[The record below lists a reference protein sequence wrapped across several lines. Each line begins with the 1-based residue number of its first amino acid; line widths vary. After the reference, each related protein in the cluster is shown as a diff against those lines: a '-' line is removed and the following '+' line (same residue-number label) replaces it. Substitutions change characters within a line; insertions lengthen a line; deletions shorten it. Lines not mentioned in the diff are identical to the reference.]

1 MKENDDD
8 ELFSNSEIIERNSK
22 FENSL
27 LYDESIKSVKEF
39 FECPSCLKLIKNAII
54 CENCL
59 KLFCNFCAEK
69 FISCPTCMICPIK
82 KKSDKDIDYVIKKL
96 FSNGHLIKEN
106 LNFSILLATDLM
118 TLYKEK
124 GIKNLI
130 KEEEKDFDSFSSFS
144 RQSMIENLS
153 NVSFSS
159 DFESIDEVYTYT
171 NLFDI
176 IENNG
181 KLMKKEIEETKKNE
195 PEKYI
200 EINECL
206 LNPIN
211 SDLYISGILAKHLN
225 NEGIDV
231 AIERQTTKSIK
242 DSIMN
247 LLTTGLYKGKI
258 IKIHF
263 DFNEEINN
271 KILTNEK
278 LRNNFIKSWIAIIS
292 SKTNI
297 KENNLYFK
305 SLSPGT
311 VRLSI
316 VSMENIEEIE

>member
-1 MKENDDD
+1 
-8 ELFSNSEIIERNSK
+8 
-22 FENSL
+22 
-27 LYDESIKSVKEF
+27 
-39 FECPSCLKLIKNAII
+39 
-54 CENCL
+54 
-59 KLFCNFCAEK
+59 
-69 FISCPTCMICPIK
+69 MICPIK
-82 KKSDKDIDYVIKKL
+82 KKRDKDIDYAIKKL

-206 LNPIN
+206 LNPRN
-211 SDLYISGILAKHLN
+211 SDLYISGILAKN
-225 NEGIDV
+225 I
-231 AIERQTTKSIK
+231 
-242 DSIMN
+242 SIMKE
-247 LLTTGLYKGKI
+247 LMLQLK
-258 IKIHF
+258 
-263 DFNEEINN
+263 
-271 KILTNEK
+271 EK
-278 LRNNFIKSWIAIIS
+278 LQ
-292 SKTNI
+292 
-297 KENNLYFK
+297 
-305 SLSPGT
+305 SL
-311 VRLSI
+311 LKI
-316 VSMENIEEIE
+316 QL